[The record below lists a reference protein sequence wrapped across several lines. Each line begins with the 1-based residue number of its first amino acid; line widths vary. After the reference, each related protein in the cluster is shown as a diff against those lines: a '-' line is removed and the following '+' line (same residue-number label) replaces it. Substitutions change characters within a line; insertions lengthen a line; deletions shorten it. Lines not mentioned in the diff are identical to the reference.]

1 MSVGIELP
9 ATGPGT
15 RPGILDTDPQQD
27 CPASGGQGKARIW
40 ESRQSPRHGCKLP
53 GVERGASTYFAF
65 CIGHG
70 GGGNSRFGG
79 VWYHCERVRV
89 SNCLSQA
96 LQAELRGAA
105 ERVDALLAFGEG
117 LAERSEPRAWAS
129 LERVLR
135 ALGTHRDTIFQR
147 LWQLQAQ
154 LISYSLVGSA
164 LVAPSPGPNPPT
176 PLTSILCS
184 RCLRRPTSWTRT
196 WKLRETLT
204 GQHLVESG
212 GPGHLVPTRLL
223 QSWNGTQQGMLGV
236 LGPQGKRYLGYQEFP
251 VSCVATGDPR
261 AADRA
266 LR

>member
-1 MSVGIELP
+1 M
-9 ATGPGT
+9 
-15 RPGILDTDPQQD
+15 
-27 CPASGGQGKARIW
+27 
-40 ESRQSPRHGCKLP
+40 
-53 GVERGASTYFAF
+53 
-65 CIGHG
+65 
-70 GGGNSRFGG
+70 
-79 VWYHCERVRV
+79 RV
-89 SNCLSQA
+89 SNRLSQA

-164 LVAPSPGPNPPT
+164 LVVPSPGPNPPT
-176 PLTSILCS
+176 PMTSTFCS

-196 WKLRETLT
+196 WKLRETQT

-212 GPGHLVPTRLL
+212 GPGHLVPSRLL

-236 LGPQGKRYLGYQEFP
+236 LGPQGRRYLGYQEFP